1 MAASGIY
8 QLLASATIG
17 AAVSLEHSAITALE
31 GMSGVTLEVDF
42 TGGTGGAS
50 LTVVVQ
56 TRLGSGGT
64 WRDIARFDFTGA
76 ATKYANL
83 VAGAASVAAFPTLA
97 AEGQT
102 QNFLGSELRCT
113 RSSVGTYT
121 NSSLSVLAA
130 VR

>member
-1 MAASGIY
+1 MNRPGFYSLFSG
-8 QLLASATIG
+8 SIG
-17 AAVSLEHSAITALE
+17 AAGSLEHSEITALD
-31 GMSGVTLEVDF
+31 GMSGVTLEVAF
-42 TGGTGGAS
+42 SGGTGGTS

-56 TRLGSGGT
+56 TRLGSGGI
-64 WRDIARFDFTGA
+64 WRDIARFEFTGA

-83 VAGAASVAAFPTLA
+83 VAGAASVAAFPALA

-102 QNFLGSELRCT
+102 QNFLGTELRCT